1 MSDSPATALSDPGLV
16 ALLALFEGPLAKVQF
31 PDVNRDRLLE
41 EAVAV
46 RSAAENVAEARAV
59 LLAAQAAL
67 VAAET
72 DLVTHDRALFGLGQ
86 KGLAYAK
93 VFADGQPALRAE
105 LDKIALPGGASRPV
119 RLGGEEAGLE
129 PRRRGRPRKARP
141 ESSLFAGPSAEGIAS
156 NDVEGAAAE
165 AH

>member
-1 MSDSPATALSDPGLV
+1 MSDSHATALSDPGLV

-31 PDVNRDRLLE
+31 PEVNRDRLLE
-41 EAVAV
+41 EAALV

-105 LDKIALPGGASRPV
+105 LDRIALPGGVGRSV
-119 RLGGEEAGLE
+119 KAGVEGAIE

-141 ESSLFAGPSAEGIAS
+141 ESSLFGAPSADSLAS
-156 NDVEGAAAE
+156 NDVEGAAVAE